1 MPSPRASAKLEKIQ
15 AREVGECAV
24 RYARAVSKRA
34 TAPRTASQ
42 VLGLTLNRRYRVLEP
57 ISAGAMGA
65 VYRAVDSEND
75 VEVALKQS
83 TNPLHDQRFEVEAR
97 LLSSLRHP
105 RVVRII
111 DHFATA
117 SGQYLVMDLV
127 RGIDLGALL
136 SQRGQPGLP
145 VDQAIEY
152 VRQTCEALQ
161 YVHDQQIVH
170 RDVKPQNLIL
180 AEHGVVLVDF
190 GIARLL
196 DETESPGTVGIGTPR
211 FMAPEVF
218 AGGSVS
224 PRTDVFGV
232 AATLWTLIAGRTPV
246 YAEPTQLSS
255 LNPDVSP
262 ELERTIAAGLE
273 MVPERRVASV
283 TAFAK
288 ALGAPLRTD
297 TGVSLAIS
305 VEDPDASR
313 SLMEAVVHTAAG
325 VFGAAAAS
333 ISLIDQTT
341 GELVYQSAWGAG
353 AREIVGV
360 RLPSS
365 AGIAGGVVDAG
376 VGEAVPDC
384 RNDERFAARIAE
396 GTGYVPYTMLVVPLR
411 RGGQAIGALSILDRR
426 DGRSYRQE
434 DIEPASLF
442 ADLAVKALDVTPGS
456 FTSLGVTGLPEN
468 VG

>member
-1 MPSPRASAKLEKIQ
+1 MGQDIANAGVLRRVTEAE
-15 AREVGECAV
+15 
-24 RYARAVSKRA
+24 
-34 TAPRTASQ
+34 PRTASQ
-42 VLGLTLNRRYRVLEP
+42 VLGRTLQGRYHVVEP

-65 VYRAVDSEND
+65 VYRAVETGAGT
-75 VEVALKQS
+75 EVALKQS
-83 TNPLHDQRFEVEAR
+83 TNPHHDERFDVEAR
-97 LLSSLRHP
+97 LLASLQHP

-111 DHFATA
+111 DHFSAP
-117 SGQYLVMDLV
+117 SGRYLVMDLV

-136 SQRGQPGLP
+136 KQRGQPGLP
-145 VDQAIEY
+145 VEQAIEY

-170 RDVKPQNLIL
+170 RDIKPQNLIL
-180 AEHGVVLVDF
+180 SEQGIVVVDF

-196 DETESPGTVGIGTPR
+196 DDVEALGTVGIGTPR

-218 AGGSVS
+218 AGGRVS

-246 YAEPTQLSS
+246 YADPTKLSS
-255 LNPDVSP
+255 LVPDVTP

-273 MVPERRVASV
+273 MIPERRVASV
-283 TAFAK
+283 AAFAK
-288 ALGAPLRTD
+288 ALGAPLRTE
-297 TGVSLAIS
+297 TGISLAVSI
-305 VEDPDASR
+305 DNPDASR

-333 ISLIDQTT
+333 IALIDETT

-360 RLPSS
+360 RMPPG
-365 AGIAGGVVDAG
+365 AGIAGGVVTSG
-376 VGEAVPDC
+376 VPEAVPDC
-384 RNDERFAARIAE
+384 RTDPRFASRIAA

-411 RGGQAIGALSILDRR
+411 RAGREIGALSILDRR
-426 DGRSYRQE
+426 DGHGYRQD
-434 DIEPASLF
+434 DIEPALLF

-456 FTSLGVTGLPEN
+456 FTSLGMTG
-468 VG
+468 VV